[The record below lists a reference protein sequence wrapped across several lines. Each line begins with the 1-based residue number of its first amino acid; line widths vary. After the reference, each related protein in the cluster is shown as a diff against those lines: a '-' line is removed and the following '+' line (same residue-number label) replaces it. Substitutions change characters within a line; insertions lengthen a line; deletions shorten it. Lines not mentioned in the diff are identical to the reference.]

1 MTLLAKK
8 KGSNIQRKNIKPQ
21 TSLYHSLGDK
31 SKDESNQPTEHVN
44 SFTFTTIGMFAG
56 LIIGLLLDEISWG
69 FGIGLLLGAIIDI
82 ILNYRNKKAFE
93 RKFGILDKTSTE

>member
-8 KGSNIQRKNIKPQ
+8 KGSNIQRKNIKRQ